1 VPLRVTDADIV
12 DLLRVGDR
20 ISLVAADPDGRG
32 TPTQLVDDVPVIAI
46 PQVHESGLGTG
57 TPGRL
62 VVAAIPSAQASEVA
76 AAAATS
82 ILIPVWTR

>member
-1 VPLRVTDADIV
+1 MSVTGSA
-12 DLLRVGDR
+12 
-20 ISLVAADPDGRG
+20 SSS
-32 TPTQLVDDVPVIAI
+32 PTRTGAEPHELLVDDVPVIAI
-46 PQVHESGLGTG
+46 PRVHESGLGTG